1 VNATAKTGFTIGRL
15 ARATGCKVQTIRF
28 YEQIGLLPPPAR
40 SEGNQRLYTEADAER
55 LCFVRHCRELG
66 FSLDAIRE
74 LLTLADHPDRPCAAA
89 DRIAETHLRDV
100 EQRIARLRALQ
111 TELQR
116 MIAEC
121 RGGRIADCRIIEVL
135 ADHQHCLSEDHAR
148 VQRMGCSEGDG
159 TPTYRSGAVSAPS
172 RLETKAEMARKRERP
187 SPSR

>member
-1 VNATAKTGFTIGRL
+1 MNPTGPGFTIGRL

-28 YEQIGLLPPPAR
+28 YEQIGLLPQPAR

-74 LLTLADHPDRPCAAA
+74 LLSLADHPDRPCAIA
-89 DRIAETHLRDV
+89 DRIAQTHLREV
-100 EQRIARLRALQ
+100 EQRMARLRALQ
-111 TELQR
+111 TELRR

-121 RGGRIADCRIIEVL
+121 RGGRIADCCIIEVL
-135 ADHQHCLSEDHAR
+135 ADHRHCLSDDHAT
-148 VQRMGCSEGDG
+148 VQHTGCSEGEG
-159 TPTYRSGAVSAPS
+159 APTSRNEAASAPS
-172 RLETKAEMARKRERP
+172 RPETKAEMARKREGP

>member
-1 VNATAKTGFTIGRL
+1 VNAPARTGFTIGRL
-15 ARATGCKVQTIRF
+15 ARSTGCKVQTIRF

-74 LLTLADHPDRPCAAA
+74 LLSLADHPDRSCAVV
-89 DRIAETHLRDV
+89 DRIAEMHLREV

-111 TELQR
+111 SELRR

-121 RGGRIADCRIIEVL
+121 RGGRIAECRIIEVL
-135 ADHQHCLSEDHAR
+135 ADHRHCLSDDHVI
-148 VQRMGCSEGDG
+148 VQHTGRSEGG
-159 TPTYRSGAVSAPS
+159 GAYRSEAASAPS
-172 RLETKAEMARKRERP
+172 RPAPKAEMARKREGP

>member
-1 VNATAKTGFTIGRL
+1 MNAAARTRFTIGHL
-15 ARATGCKVQTIRF
+15 ARATDCKVQTIRF

-40 SEGNQRLYTEADAER
+40 SAGNQRVYTESGAER

-74 LLTLADHPDRPCAAA
+74 LLSLADHPDRPCAAA
-89 DRIAETHLRDV
+89 DRIAQTHLREV

-111 TELQR
+111 TELRR

-135 ADHQHCLSEDHAR
+135 TDHRHCLSEDHAR
-148 VQRMGCSEGDG
+148 VQRMGC
-159 TPTYRSGAVSAPS
+159 
-172 RLETKAEMARKRERP
+172 
-187 SPSR
+187 

>member
-1 VNATAKTGFTIGRL
+1 
-15 ARATGCKVQTIRF
+15 VQTIRF
-28 YEQIGLLPPPAR
+28 YEQIGLLPQPTR
-40 SEGNQRLYTEADAER
+40 SEGNQRLYTEADADR

-74 LLTLADHPDRPCAAA
+74 LLSLADHPDRPCAAA
-89 DRIAETHLRDV
+89 DPIAQTHLREV

-135 ADHQHCLSEDHAR
+135 TDHRHCLRKDHAT
-148 VQRMGCSEGDG
+148 VQQNCSKGDG
-159 TPTYRSGAVSAPS
+159 SAVS
-172 RLETKAEMARKRERP
+172 KRPIRP
-187 SPSR
+187 PRPEN